1 MSQHVVNKHMLDK
14 HHLLL
19 SFFMP
24 LDFTYLIDDHVC
36 FTRICYY
43 PDFINKLPIHYSA
56 NTSSSHVA

>member
-24 LDFTYLIDDHVC
+24 LDFTNLIDDEVWL
-36 FTRICYY
+36 TKYVSN
-43 PDFINKLPIHYSA
+43 PDFPQTLAHLI
-56 NTSSSHVA
+56 